1 MKRLPRS
8 VDGLRD
14 LRAARW
20 VRESTERQTDRFGPD
35 AQREQQDRA
44 LERYGLVDTG
54 RLWQVAHSGRTIA
67 STAQF
72 AEMLA
77 AAGGEYDVLLVG
89 YVSRFARDL
98 RTAVNARHEL
108 HLAGAALLFCD
119 ERVLSSDEDAWEHWA
134 REAVEAEAY
143 SRRLAKRISEGYAA
157 KFRRLGDQG
166 GQAPLGFRRVGGERR
181 LEIDP
186 DAIALP
192 VTAFVRYATGALSYA
207 EIGAELG
214 LEAGAVR
221 EILRNPVYNG
231 WVRRYRRSALEE
243 RKPAPWRPD
252 PPVSDELWER
262 VEQLRERRTRS
273 SGPRSADRPRQ
284 LLAGV
289 LHCACGAR
297 IRAYG
302 ARRGVPLVAHPGDC
316 PDWGDQLTRPA
327 DDFARPIARQLT
339 GIELDDVDVAAL
351 VALLSAPAPPPRG
364 PRPGI
369 DRRRRELALAHADG
383 RLTDTEYLAA
393 RRELDHEQEQPAAV
407 DRIDAAEVIR
417 WVRALPDLWRL
428 SDPDQRRELV
438 GLVYERIV
446 VADGTFV
453 EAIPTAYAMARGLPA
468 LLPERVD
475 GGTGEPRRIRPT
487 SFNHAVRIPVRGAR
501 EMRAAL
507 RRLRSA

>member
-8 VDGLRD
+8 VDDLRG

-44 LERYGLVDTG
+44 IERYGLVDGG
-54 RLWQVAHSGRTIA
+54 RFWQVAHSGRTIA
-67 STAQF
+67 STSQF

-98 RTAVNARHEL
+98 ETAVTARRRLHE
-108 HLAGAALLFCD
+108 AGAALLFCD
-119 ERVLSSDEDAWEHWA
+119 ERVLSSDPEQWEHWA

-166 GQAPLGFRRVGGERR
+166 GQAPLGFRRVGSDRR
-181 LEIDP
+181 LDVDP
-186 DAIALP
+186 DTIAVP
-192 VTAFVRYATGALSYA
+192 VAAFTRYSTGALSYA
-207 EIGAELG
+207 EVGAELG
-214 LEAGAVR
+214 IEAGAVR

-231 WVRRYRRSALEE
+231 WVRRYRRSAVEE
-243 RKPAPWRPD
+243 RKPAPWRSD
-252 PPVSDELWER
+252 PPVSDELWDR
-262 VEQLRERRTRS
+262 VEHLRERRTRS
-273 SGPRSADRPRQ
+273 SGPRAADRPRQ

-302 ARRGVPLVAHPGDC
+302 ARRGVPLVAHPGPCDA
-316 PDWGDQLTRPA
+316 WGDQLTRPA
-327 DDFARPIARQLT
+327 DDFAEPIARQLS
-339 GIELDDVDVAAL
+339 GIEVDDSDVAAL
-351 VALLSAPAPPPRG
+351 VAMLSTPTPARRR

-383 RLTDTEYLAA
+383 RLTDTEYLSA
-393 RRELDHEQEQPAAV
+393 RHDLDHEQEQPASV
-407 DRIDAAEVIR
+407 DRIDAAEVVR
-417 WVRALPDLWRL
+417 WVRGLPELWRL
-428 SDPDQRRELV
+428 SDQDQRREMV

-446 VADGTFV
+446 VADGEFV
-453 EAIPTAYAMARGLPA
+453 EVIPTAYAMARGLPA

-475 GGTGEPRRIRPT
+475 GGTGEPRRERT
-487 SFNHAVRIPVRGAR
+487 HASHRSVLIPVRGSRA
-501 EMRAAL
+501 MRAAL
-507 RRLRSA
+507 RSRRTA